1 MRILYT
7 ILFLPAVHD
16 QRIPSMKKL
25 LFVALAALLFDS
37 SLLALEKFRQIRI
50 NVPNHQILASIWDSG
65 TDFEGST
72 GKIGGPMEFVVGDFE
87 LQQLSARNIPYE
99 VIIDDLAAYTSS
111 RISSE
116 PFNPLG
122 FGYGSMGG
130 FYTFT
135 EVLQQ
140 LDSMHTLYPNLIT
153 VRDSVGGSH
162 EGRALWAVKISDN
175 PTMAEPDEPE
185 VLYTALHHAR
195 EPQGMMTVLYYMW
208 WLLEHYGTDPEATY
222 LINNRQLWFIPVVNP
237 DGYVYNQT
245 TNPNGGG
252 FWRKNRRNNG
262 GSYGVDPNRNYGPF
276 YMWNSSNGGSST
288 SPSSDTYRGPAPF
301 SEPENQTIDAF
312 MRSHNIRTCFNYHTY
327 SNLLIFPWGYASRES
342 NDSLL
347 FREWSY
353 HMIANNH
360 YTSGTDLQTVN
371 YSTRGNSD
379 DYMYGDTT
387 KPQTYTMTPEVGTT
401 GFWPSQAEILPLA
414 IENLPMNNLLAHYAG
429 STPKIKKYSFVD
441 SNGNGFVERGEN
453 FVLTMDVFNAGVG
466 AGSDISVTVSSTS
479 PFVNLTPG
487 SANINTLAGRATA
500 PVALNGTVAPNAP
513 SGISTR
519 ILVNITDLE
528 GYTKNDTLTM
538 FIGIPTL
545 AFADSADNGTAN
557 WSTGQG
563 WGVSTDAFSGL
574 YSFTDSP
581 TGNYQSNANNALTLN
596 SQVNLL
602 AANYVCLKYWTKW
615 AVEPTWDFAL
625 LEVSSN
631 NGATWTNVRTPH
643 SHSGSGRSGGQ
654 QPANAWGYESFVPG
668 LTWIEEAV
676 DLSAYA
682 GSQIRLRFRLASD
695 GGEQRDGFYVDNI
708 RVYAYTTSVDTIVTI
723 APLSITLQGVTG
735 TRLDDS
741 FSIHNNTSNPVSI
754 TIAESLHTTVGKPSE
769 DSSPVTFSTIINDAR
784 GDNFLQGVDVLDVQY
799 QIRTIPVIGSLLDLK
814 IRMVNPDSAVAGF
827 ISLDTDQDFGTG
839 QWPVPWMLGPAGR
852 DVGSEYEILV
862 DVSGRLAD
870 SLGLGNNPVAAI
882 FRTSDNSLV
891 LPLFPTITHDS
902 VLTVVINSIPLGTLG
917 INDPDHKINVA
928 STFAR
933 IEGVPLPDYA
943 PDWGHGAIEGESG
956 VSWMRV
962 NTTSLN
968 VNAGD
973 SATIPFAVLAAKP
986 PGTYGASFLIDG
998 IGQGVL
1004 DIPVQLMV
1012 NSLGLP
1018 KMQLSA
1024 TGVSDTLGIGA
1035 SSNTEIT
1042 ITNNGSS
1049 TLYWFF
1055 LDSTAGSWH
1064 SVAPT
1069 FGATNPSSSTNV
1081 TVGLNAVGLTPNTLY
1096 IANVILVS
1104 NDSSQSLR
1112 TFPVQLFVPPSVS
1125 VDERH
1130 TILPTDFAL
1139 HQNYPNPFN
1148 PQTTI
1153 AFDLPRDVQVKL
1165 KLYNVIGQEIGVLLD
1180 ERMKAGY
1187 HAVQVS
1193 ANAHRLTSGVYFYR
1207 IIAGEFSSIRK
1218 MILLQ

>member
-1 MRILYT
+1 MKT
-7 ILFLPAVHD
+7 TFL
-16 QRIPSMKKL
+16 I
-25 LFVALAALLFDS
+25 ALT
-37 SLLALEKFRQIRI
+37 LLALTFATQSPAEEKFHQIKI
-50 NVPNHQILASIWDSG
+50 NVPDHQTLSQIWDSG
-65 TDFEGST
+65 IDFEGST
-72 GKIGGPMEFVVGDFE
+72 GKVGGLMEFIVGDFE
-87 LQQLSARNIPYE
+87 LEQLSARNIPYE
-99 VIIDDLAAYTSS
+99 VLIDDLATYTSA
-111 RISSE
+111 RIASE
-116 PFNPLG
+116 PFNPTG

-175 PTMAEPDEPE
+175 PTMVEPDEPE

-208 WLLEHYGTDPEATY
+208 WLLEHYGTDSEATY

-288 SPSSDTYRGPAPF
+288 SPPSDTYRGPAPF
-301 SEPENQTIDAF
+301 SEPENSSIDSF
-312 MRSHNIRTCFNYHTY
+312 MRSHAIKTCLNYHT
-327 SNLLIFPWGYASRES
+327 SGNLLIFPWGYANRES

-347 FREWSY
+347 FREWSFN
-353 HMIANNH
+353 MIAKNH

-379 DYMYGDTT
+379 DYMYGDTS

-429 STPKIKKYSFVD
+429 STPKVKRYSFVD
-441 SNGNGFVERGEN
+441 ANGNGFVERGEN
-453 FVLTMDVFNAGVG
+453 FSLSMDVFNAGVG
-466 AGSDISVTVSSTS
+466 AGVDISVTISSGS
-479 PFVNLTPG
+479 PFVNWAPG
-487 SANINTLAGRATA
+487 FANINSLAGRATA
-500 PVALNGTVAPNAP
+500 AVALSGTVSPNAP

-519 ILVNITDLE
+519 IFVNISDLD
-528 GYTKNDTLTM
+528 GYTRNDTLTM

-545 AFADSADNGTAN
+545 AFADSAENGTAN

-563 WGVSTDAFSGL
+563 WGVSANAFSGM

-581 TGNYQSNANNALTLN
+581 TGNYQANANNSLTLN
-596 SQVNLL
+596 SQVDLL
-602 AANYVCLKYWTKW
+602 GANYVSLKYWTKW

-625 LEVSSN
+625 LEISSN
-631 NGATWTNVRTPH
+631 NGATWNNVRTPH
-643 SHSGSGRSGGQ
+643 SHSGSGRNGGQ

-695 GGEQRDGFYVDNI
+695 GGEQRDGFYVDDI
-708 RVYAYTTSVDTIVTI
+708 RLYAYTTSTDTTVTI
-723 APLSITLQGVTG
+723 APLSIALQGVTG
-735 TRLDDS
+735 SRLDDS
-741 FSIHNNTSNPVSI
+741 FSIHNNTANPVSI
-754 TIAESLHTTVGKPSE
+754 TIAESLHTTIGEPSE

-814 IRMVNPDSAVAGF
+814 IRMINPDSAVAGF

-839 QWPVPWMLGPAGR
+839 QWPVPWMLGPRGR

-862 DVSGRLAD
+862 DVSGRFAD

-891 LPLFPTITHDS
+891 LPLFPTITQDS
-902 VLTVVINSIPLGTLG
+902 ILTVLISSIPLGTLG

-933 IEGVPLPDYA
+933 IDGVPLPDYA
-943 PDWGHGAIEGESG
+943 PDWGHGIIENDSG
-956 VSWMRV
+956 VSWIRA
-962 NTTSLN
+962 NTSSIN
-968 VNAGD
+968 VNPGD
-973 SATIPFAVLAAKP
+973 SASVPYAILAAKP
-986 PGTYGASFLIDG
+986 PGAYSASFLIDVM
-998 IGQGVL
+998 GQGVL
-1004 DIPVQLMV
+1004 DVPVQLMV

-1018 KMQLSA
+1018 MIQLSA

-1035 SSNTEIT
+1035 SSNTQIT

-1055 LDSTAGSWH
+1055 LDSTAVSWY
-1064 SVAPT
+1064 SVAPS
-1069 FGATNPSSSTNV
+1069 FGATDPSSSTHV
-1081 TVGLNAVGLTPNTLY
+1081 TVGLDATGLTPNVLY
-1096 IANVILVS
+1096 TANAILVS
-1104 NDSSQSLR
+1104 NDSSQSVR
-1112 TFPVQLFVPPSVS
+1112 PFSFQLFVLPSVS
-1125 VDERH
+1125 VNESRP
-1130 TILPTDFAL
+1130 IPPTNFAL

-1153 AFDLPRDVQVKL
+1153 AFDLPGDVYVTL
-1165 KLYNVIGQEIGVLLD
+1165 KLYDVIGQEVGVLLD
-1180 ERMKAGY
+1180 EPMKSGI
-1187 HAVQVS
+1187 HAVHVS
-1193 ANAHRLTSGVYFYR
+1193 AGARHLTSGVYFYK
-1207 IIAGEFSSIRK
+1207 IMAGEFSAIRK

>member
-1 MRILYT
+1 
-7 ILFLPAVHD
+7 
-16 QRIPSMKKL
+16 MKKL
-25 LFVALAALLFDS
+25 FFVALAALLFGS
-37 SLLALEKFRQIRI
+37 SLSALEKFYKIRI
-50 NVPNHQILASIWDSG
+50 SVPNHEMLTVIWDSG
-65 TDFEGST
+65 IDFEGST
-72 GKIGGPMEFVVGDFE
+72 GKVGGPMEFVVGDYE
-87 LQQLSARNIPYE
+87 LQQLSTRNIPYE
-99 VIIDDLAAYTSS
+99 VMIDDLAAYTSS
-111 RISSE
+111 RIGAE
-116 PFNPLG
+116 PFNALG

-130 FYTFT
+130 FYTFA

-140 LDSMHTLYPNLIT
+140 LDSMRTLYPNLIT

-175 PTMAEPDEPE
+175 PELDEPGEPE

-222 LINNRQLWFIPVVNP
+222 LVNNRQLWFIPVVNP

-262 GSYGVDPNRNYGPF
+262 GSYGVDPNRNYGPY
-276 YMWNSSNGGSST
+276 YMWNAPNGGSST

-301 SEPENQTIDAF
+301 SEPENQAIDNF
-312 MRSHNIRTCFNYHTY
+312 MRSHNIRTCLNYHT
-327 SNLLIFPWGYASRES
+327 SGNLLIFPWGYANRES

-353 HMIANNH
+353 HMIASNH

-401 GFWPSQAEILPLA
+401 GFWPSQGEIFPLA

-429 STPKIKKYSFVD
+429 STLEIKKYSFVD
-441 SNGNGFVERGEN
+441 ANGNGFVEKGEN
-453 FVLTMDVFNAGVG
+453 FVLSMDVFNAGVG
-466 AGSDISVTVSSTS
+466 AGSDISLTVSSTS
-479 PFVNLTPG
+479 PFISWTSGLA
-487 SANINTLAGRATA
+487 SINSLAGRAVTS
-500 PVALNGTVAPNAP
+500 VAFDGTVAPNAP
-513 SGISTR
+513 SGISTT
-519 ILVNITDLE
+519 IFVNITDPE
-528 GYTKNDTLTM
+528 GYTKHDTLTM
-538 FIGIPTL
+538 FIGIPVI
-545 AFADSADNGTAN
+545 AFTDSAENGTAN
-557 WSTGQG
+557 WNTGQG
-563 WGVSTDAFSGL
+563 WGISTDAFSGQ
-574 YSFTDSP
+574 YSFADSP
-581 TGNYQSNANNALTLN
+581 TGNYLSNTNNSFTLN
-596 SQVNLL
+596 SQVNLV
-602 AANYVCLKYWTKW
+602 AANYASLSYWTKW
-615 AVEPTWDFAL
+615 AVEPTWDFAF

-631 NGATWTNVRTPH
+631 NGVTWSSVRAPR

-654 QPANAWGYESFVPG
+654 QPANTWGYESFVPG
-668 LTWIEEAV
+668 LTWVEESV

-682 GSQIRLRFRLASD
+682 GSQVKLRFRLASD

-708 RVYAYTTSVDTIVTI
+708 RVYSYTTTVDT
-723 APLSITLQGVTG
+723 SITITPTSVMLHGITG
-735 TRLDDS
+735 TRLSDS
-741 FSIHNNTSNPVSI
+741 FSVHNNTSNPVSI
-754 TIAESLHTTVGKPSE
+754 TIAESLHTAAAKPSE
-769 DSSPVTFSTIINDAR
+769 KSSPLTFSTIIDDAR
-784 GDNFLQGVDVLDVQY
+784 GDNFIQGVDVLDVQY

-814 IRMVNPDSAVAGF
+814 IRMISPDSAVAGF

-839 QWPVPWMLGPAGR
+839 QWPAPWMVGPEGR

-870 SLGLGNNPVAAI
+870 SLGLGSNPVAAI

-891 LPLFPTITHDS
+891 LPLFPTITLDS
-902 VLTVVINSIPLGTLG
+902 ILTVVINSIPLGSLG

-928 STFAR
+928 TTFAR

-943 PDWGHGAIEGESG
+943 PDWGHGTIEGESG

-962 NTTSLN
+962 NTNSLFLS
-968 VNAGD
+968 AGD

-998 IGQGVL
+998 VSQGVI
-1004 DIPVQLMV
+1004 DIPVQLIV

-1018 KMQLSA
+1018 KMQLSSL
-1024 TGVSDTLGIGA
+1024 GVSDTLAIGA
-1035 SSNTEIT
+1035 SSNTDIT
-1042 ITNNGSS
+1042 ITNNGLSP
-1049 TLYWFF
+1049 LYWFF
-1055 LDSTAGSWH
+1055 LDSTVGSWH
-1064 SVAPT
+1064 SVAPP
-1069 FGATNPSSSTNV
+1069 FGATNPSSSTNI
-1081 TVGLNAVGLTPNTLY
+1081 TVSLNATGLTPNTQY
-1096 IANVILVS
+1096 VANIILVS
-1104 NDSSQSLR
+1104 NDSAQSLR
-1112 TFPVQLFVPPSVS
+1112 AFPVQLFVPPSVN

-1130 TILPTDFAL
+1130 TRPPTDFAL

-1153 AFDLPRDVQVKL
+1153 AFDLPKDAHVKL
-1165 KLYNVIGQEIGVLLD
+1165 KLYNVLGQEIGVVLD
-1180 ERMKAGY
+1180 ERMEAGY
-1187 HAVQVS
+1187 HAVQIS
-1193 ANAHRLTSGVYFYR
+1193 SNADRLTSGVYFYR
-1207 IIAGEFSSIRK
+1207 IAAGEFTSVRK